1 MDRGGWWATVHEV
14 ARAEHNLATKPLPN
28 DLGHHIDI
36 STIDS
41 VDGIPMEGKRMVPD
55 RVRDP

>member
-14 ARAEHNLATKPLPN
+14 ARVE
-28 DLGHHIDI
+28 

-41 VDGIPMEGKRMVPD
+41 VDGIPVEGKRMAPD
-55 RVRDP
+55 RLGEP